1 MAALVMDLPAAP
13 FSAGVVRRRLRDH
26 LIAVAGLELDSVV
39 LAASEVVT
47 NALLHGEG
55 RVMVEVRPS
64 PDGVRVEVTDQ
75 GSGRPR
81 VRRDH
86 GDEDEGGRGL
96 HIVEMLTSR
105 WGVTPS
111 TSGPGK
117 TVWFELDSRPR
128 AG

>member
-1 MAALVMDLPAAP
+1 MGALVMDVPAAP

-26 LIAVAGLELDSVV
+26 LTAVAGLELDSVV
-39 LAASEVVT
+39 LATSEVVA

-64 PDGVRVEVTDQ
+64 PDGVRVEVTDR

-81 VRRDH
+81 LRRHH
-86 GDEDEGGRGL
+86 GEDDESGRGL
-96 HIVEMLTSR
+96 HIVEMVTSR

-111 TSGPGK
+111 TPGPGK
-117 TVWFELDSRPR
+117 TVWFELDSTS

>member
-1 MAALVMDLPAAP
+1 MAALVMDVPAAP

-26 LIAVAGLELDSVV
+26 LTAVADVELDSVV
-39 LAASEVVT
+39 LATSEVVT

-64 PDGVRVEVTDQ
+64 ADGVRVEVTDQ
-75 GSGRPR
+75 GYRRPH
-81 VRRDH
+81 VRRVH
-86 GDEDEGGRGL
+86 GDEDESGRGL

-117 TVWFELDSRPR
+117 TVWFELDSTPR